1 MSSYV
6 ETKFRNLINNE
17 GSDVPVDDLKGKIV
31 GLYFSAHWCG
41 PCRSFTPQLVEKYLA
56 IKSAGY
62 AFEIIFV
69 SSDEDEESAMDYFK
83 TMPWLMIKFEDR
95 SLDEQLSKEYDI
107 SGIPTLVLL
116 DEDGSLLTAD
126 GRSLLMSTQFGELK
140 AKVTEKRLAEQ
151 RFNDQLLVLKS
162 NPFKPSAFFNDRSIV
177 DKDGNSISATALEG
191 KIIGLYFSAHW
202 CGPCRSFT
210 PMLKSKY
217 EALVSEGKPFEIV
230 FISSDRDEHSAK
242 EYFSSEMPWKMLSF
256 EDREGKSMLSTLF
269 EIRGIPSLVLVDD
282 DGLITLDGCEA
293 VMDTTFDNLK
303 SFEVEKKR
311 QLEILEKKIEGMPSK
326 VLIAAHPHPLVKTPS
341 VYRGN
346 YGCDVC
352 GRSGEGWVY
361 HCDECGFDCHPAC
374 ACPEC
379 FAE

>member
-1 MSSYV
+1 
-6 ETKFRNLINNE
+6 
-17 GSDVPVDDLKGKIV
+17 
-31 GLYFSAHWCG
+31 
-41 PCRSFTPQLVEKYLA
+41 
-56 IKSAGY
+56 
-62 AFEIIFV
+62 
-69 SSDEDEESAMDYFK
+69 
-83 TMPWLMIKFEDR
+83 
-95 SLDEQLSKEYDI
+95 
-107 SGIPTLVLL
+107 LVLL

-269 EIRGIPSLVLVDD
+269 EIRGNFD
-282 DGLITLDGCEA
+282 LI
-293 VMDTTFDNLK
+293 
-303 SFEVEKKR
+303 
-311 QLEILEKKIEGMPSK
+311 
-326 VLIAAHPHPLVKTPS
+326 
-341 VYRGN
+341 
-346 YGCDVC
+346 
-352 GRSGEGWVY
+352 
-361 HCDECGFDCHPAC
+361 
-374 ACPEC
+374 
-379 FAE
+379 

>member
-303 SFEVEKKR
+303 SFEVEKER

-326 VLIAAHPHPLVKTPS
+326 VLIPAHPHPLVKTPS

-346 YGCDVC
+346 YDCDVC
-352 GRSGEGWVY
+352 DRSGEGWVY